1 MLPESLPRAIAASSK
16 TPNQTPHTTKNLFGL
31 HASRVKNGLFSVKE
45 VGLTPPSQ
53 PSQFRMPICCGIKN
67 NCVPCGRATYDID
80 RREQDIH
87 PLIQGLPTMC
97 GTHRNAYLRHVQ
109 DAGPP
114 RPDGCLFYQ
123 NGRGWCQHDAEPGR
137 HQCAEHRMRGEQARQ
152 REQARQAA
160 PVEAAPARPVRWNL
174 AAIAINN
181 QSVHTA
187 PVYKQMNEGL
197 KKLHAIKVPDKFSSM
212 FTATRAW
219 MTHIPQ
225 ELKAFTDYLKV
236 INDVEVWRGKEVRYR
251 LAFRALCYK
260 IHTEP
265 DKERQTE
272 MWRRL
277 FQECLEAVGMCCD
290 GHLSRLANALV
301 GFDDDFKPAIPLGEL
316 IQQKLAAISEMED
329 ADKIRLATEFF
340 DEHAVPDA
348 ERAPWLEALA

>member
-1 MLPESLPRAIAASSK
+1 
-16 TPNQTPHTTKNLFGL
+16 
-31 HASRVKNGLFSVKE
+31 
-45 VGLTPPSQ
+45 
-53 PSQFRMPICCGIKN
+53 
-67 NCVPCGRATYDID
+67 
-80 RREQDIH
+80 
-87 PLIQGLPTMC
+87 MC

-109 DAGPP
+109 DVGPP
-114 RPDGCLFYQ
+114 RPNGCLFYQGYYQ
-123 NGRGWCQHDAEPGR
+123 NGRGWCPHDAEDGR
-137 HQCAEHRMRGEQARQ
+137 HQCTAHRQRGEVARQ
-152 REQARQAA
+152 RQRLA
-160 PVEAAPARPVRWNL
+160 PVPAPVPQVQWTL
-174 AAIAINN
+174 AQIAVNAQN
-181 QSVHTA
+181 VHTA
-187 PVYKQMNEGL
+187 PANKQMNEGL
-197 KKLHAIKVPDKFSSM
+197 NKLYAIKVPDKFSSM

-236 INDVEVWRGKEVRYR
+236 INDVEVWREKEVRYR

-277 FQECLEAVGMCCD
+277 FQECLEAVGMCTD

-301 GFDDDFKPAIPLGEL
+301 GFDDDFKPTIPLGEL
-316 IQQKLAAISEMED
+316 IQQKLAAISEMEAVD

-340 DEHAVPDA
+340 DEYAVPDV